1 MSLNYPAPLALAIS
15 AIAQDDASFAGP
27 PHRHRDAQL
36 IYARSGVVTVA
47 TENGSWVV
55 PPNRAV
61 WVPSMVEHATR
72 SHGPVQFR
80 TIFIHP
86 DAARSLPSACGV
98 VEVSSLLRELI
109 LRLVELQDRPAT
121 PFAHRVCELLLE
133 ELTFLPAEPLSLSM
147 PSDHRLRTLCQTLQV
162 QPDTELSL
170 DAAASQT
177 GMSRRSFMRHF
188 ERETGMTYGRWRQ
201 QARLLAA
208 LPALAAGVP
217 VVTVAL
223 DCGYQ
228 SASAFAAT
236 FKRSLGRSPAS
247 YFE

>member
-1 MSLNYPAPLALAIS
+1 
-15 AIAQDDASFAGP
+15 
-27 PHRHRDAQL
+27 
-36 IYARSGVVTVA
+36 
-47 TENGSWVV
+47 
-55 PPNRAV
+55 
-61 WVPSMVEHATR
+61 
-72 SHGPVQFR
+72 
-80 TIFIHP
+80 
-86 DAARSLPSACGV
+86 V

-147 PSDHRLRTLCQTLQV
+147 PSDHRLRTLCQTLQAE
-162 QPDTELSL
+162 PDTELSL
-170 DAAASQT
+170 DAAASRT

-236 FKRSLGRSPAS
+236 FKRSLGRSPPAS